1 MSYTRN
7 ILASILCLAIQYGW
21 AQDEKPYFEGEI
33 IRTRM
38 VNGQGSEYRGK
49 HVERYIYKNG
59 SRHIYDTRLGYHII
73 QLYDQNRCIIY
84 YDGQEKGVEYP
95 LDKLFNLGVS
105 DASWGKSNNYT
116 FNKLDE
122 TLTIKGLQCDVYK
135 ATKEVQQNFKSGSLN
150 QNIVVEY
157 NFAVCPNWKTDSI
170 WFKYAD
176 NENFPIDG
184 IIIKMVRDQQIK
196 GKQGLFRLNGNFY
209 QSDVVTKIEEREV
222 DDSEFAVPENIQ
234 VQKFR
239 TRFSADTLLGE
250 LEAANRK
257 ALKKQ
262 KRYPTQ
268 LPDNETFDTD
278 SEWED

>member
-1 MSYTRN
+1 MPKTKYLLTF
-7 ILASILCLAIQYGW
+7 ILCLATQFSW

-38 VNGQGSEYRGK
+38 TNGLGTEYRGK
-49 HVERYIYKNG
+49 HVERYVYKNG
-59 SRHIYDTRLGYHII
+59 NRHIYDTRLGYHSI
-73 QLYDQNRCIIY
+73 QLYDQNRCIVY
-84 YDGQEKGVEYP
+84 YEGQDRAAEYP
-95 LDKLFNLGVS
+95 LDKLFSLGIS

-116 FNKLDE
+116 FSKTDE
-122 TLTIKGLQCDVYK
+122 TLIICDLQCDVYK
-135 ATKEVQQNFKSGSLN
+135 ATKEVQQSFKSGSLN
-150 QNIVVEY
+150 KNNVIEY
-157 NFAVCPNWKTDSI
+157 HFAVCPNWKTDSI

-176 NENFPIDG
+176 NENFPVDG
-184 IIIKMVRDQQIK
+184 IIIKMVRDEQVK
-196 GKQGLFRLNGNFY
+196 GKRGLLRLNGNFY

-222 DDSEFAVPENIQ
+222 DDSEFAIPENIK

-239 TRFSADTLLGE
+239 TLFSASTLLNE